1 MSKLDTMVKI
11 YNKKLDEENLTKG
24 SADEILSDIKNGLV
38 NIQVIDVRVNRKAEI
53 IKWLE
58 RFIRLW
64 NRIDGKRFE
73 KTWQTWEENI
83 RIAATRIKK

>member
-11 YNKKLDEENLTKG
+11 NNKKLDEEKLAKG
-24 SADEILSDIKNGLV
+24 SADEILSDIKNGLIK
-38 NIQVIDVRVNRKAEI
+38 IQIDKKPEI

-64 NRIDGKRFE
+64 NRIDGKEFE

-83 RIAATRIKK
+83 RVAATFIKK

>member
-11 YNKKLDEENLTKG
+11 YNKKLDEEKLTKG
-24 SADEILSDIKNGLV
+24 SADEILSDIKNGW
-38 NIQVIDVRVNRKAEI
+38 IYFQVNRKAEI

-64 NRIDGKRFE
+64 NRIDGKE
-73 KTWQTWEENI
+73 ETWEKNI
-83 RIAATRIKK
+83 RVAATRIKK

>member
-11 YNKKLDEENLTKG
+11 YNKKLNEEKLAHG
-24 SADEILSDIKNGLV
+24 SANEILSDIKNGLIK
-38 NIQVIDVRVNRKAEI
+38 IQVDKKAEI

-64 NRIDGKRFE
+64 NRIDGKE
-73 KTWQTWEENI
+73 ETWEKNI
-83 RIAATRIKK
+83 RVAATFIKK

>member
-11 YNKKLDEENLTKG
+11 YNKKLDEEKLTKG
-24 SADEILSDIKNGLV
+24 SADEILSDIKNGLI
-38 NIQVIDVRVNRKAEI
+38 NFQVDRKAEI

-64 NRIDGKRFE
+64 NRIDGKE
-73 KTWQTWEENI
+73 ETWEENI

>member
-11 YNKKLDEENLTKG
+11 YNKKLDEEKLAKG

-38 NIQVIDVRVNRKAEI
+38 NIQVIDVRVNRKADI
-53 IKWLE
+53 IEWLE

-64 NRIDGKRFE
+64 NRIDGKE
-73 KTWQTWEENI
+73 ETWEKNI
-83 RIAATRIKK
+83 RVAATRIKK

>member
-11 YNKKLDEENLTKG
+11 YNKKLDEENLAKG
-24 SADEILSDIKNGLV
+24 SADEILSDIKNGLI
-38 NIQVIDVRVNRKAEI
+38 NFQVNRKAEI

-64 NRIDGKRFE
+64 NRIDGKE
-73 KTWQTWEENI
+73 ETWEKNI
-83 RIAATRIKK
+83 RVAATRIKK

>member
-11 YNKKLDEENLTKG
+11 YNKKLDEEKLAKG
-24 SADEILSDIKNGLV
+24 SADEILSDIKNGLIK
-38 NIQVIDVRVNRKAEI
+38 IQVNKKAEI

-64 NRIDGKRFE
+64 NRIDGKE
-73 KTWQTWEENI
+73 ETWEKNI
-83 RIAATRIKK
+83 RVAATRIKK

>member
-1 MSKLDTMVKI
+1 MSKLNTMVKI
-11 YNKKLDEENLTKG
+11 YNKKLNEEKLAKG
-24 SADEILSDIKNGLV
+24 SADEILSDRKNGLIK
-38 NIQVIDVRVNRKAEI
+38 IQVDRKAEI

-83 RIAATRIKK
+83 RVAATFIKK

>member
-11 YNKKLDEENLTKG
+11 YNKKLDEEKLAKG
-24 SADEILSDIKNGLV
+24 SADEILSDIKNGLIK
-38 NIQVIDVRVNRKAEI
+38 IQIDKKADI

-64 NRIDGKRFE
+64 NRIDGKEFE
-73 KTWQTWEENI
+73 KTWQTLEENI

>member
-11 YNKKLDEENLTKG
+11 YNKKLNEEKLAKG
-24 SADEILSDIKNGLV
+24 SADEILSDIKNGLIK
-38 NIQVIDVRVNRKAEI
+38 IQVDRKAEI

-83 RIAATRIKK
+83 RVAATFIKK

>member
-11 YNKKLDEENLTKG
+11 YNKKLNEENLVKG

-38 NIQVIDVRVNRKAEI
+38 NIQVIDVRVNRKVQI

-58 RFIRLW
+58 RFIILW
-64 NRIDGKRFE
+64 NRIDGK
-73 KTWQTWEENI
+73 EEIWKKNI
-83 RIAATRIKK
+83 RVAATRIKK

>member
-11 YNKKLDEENLTKG
+11 YNKKLDEEKLTKG
-24 SADEILSDIKNGLV
+24 SADEILSDIKNGLI
-38 NIQVIDVRVNRKAEI
+38 NFQVNRKAEI

-64 NRIDGKRFE
+64 NRIDGKE
-73 KTWQTWEENI
+73 ETWEKNI
-83 RIAATRIKK
+83 RVAATRIKK

>member
-11 YNKKLDEENLTKG
+11 YNKKLDEEKLAKN
-24 SADEILSDIKNGLV
+24 SADEILSDIKNGWINL
-38 NIQVIDVRVNRKAEI
+38 QVNRKAEI

-64 NRIDGKRFE
+64 NRIDGKE
-73 KTWQTWEENI
+73 ETWEKNI
-83 RIAATRIKK
+83 RVAATRIKK

>member
-1 MSKLDTMVKI
+1 MSKLNTMVKI
-11 YNKKLDEENLTKG
+11 YNKKLNEEKLAKG
-24 SADEILSDIKNGLV
+24 SADEILSDIKNGLIK
-38 NIQVIDVRVNRKAEI
+38 IQVDRKAEI

-83 RIAATRIKK
+83 RVAATFIKK

>member
-11 YNKKLDEENLTKG
+11 YNKKLDDEKLDKG
-24 SADEILSDIKNGLV
+24 SADEILSDIKNGLI
-38 NIQVIDVRVNRKAEI
+38 NFQVNRKAEI

-64 NRIDGKRFE
+64 NRIDGKE
-73 KTWQTWEENI
+73 ETWEKNI
-83 RIAATRIKK
+83 RVAATRIKK

>member
-24 SADEILSDIKNGLV
+24 SADEILSDINNGLIK
-38 NIQVIDVRVNRKAEI
+38 IQVNKKAEI

-64 NRIDGKRFE
+64 NRIDGKE
-73 KTWQTWEENI
+73 ETWEKNI
-83 RIAATRIKK
+83 RVAATRIKK

>member
-11 YNKKLDEENLTKG
+11 YNKKLDEEKLAKG
-24 SADEILSDIKNGLV
+24 SADEILSDIKNGLIK
-38 NIQVIDVRVNRKAEI
+38 IQIDKKADI

-64 NRIDGKRFE
+64 NRIDGKEFE